1 MCYRLLGSSL
11 PLLSL
16 AQLQMVLRGEVM
28 LRYGI
33 HVLSAQVGERHKVL
47 VLVGETSP
55 QFLQLN
61 GYRAKLD
68 KLLVYKAVLYA
79 QFDGFHSLW

>member
-1 MCYRLLGSSL
+1 
-11 PLLSL
+11 
-16 AQLQMVLRGEVM
+16 M

-61 GYRAKLD
+61 GSWYQAKLD

-79 QFDGFHSLW
+79 QFDGCIHSGELQGSFPGLQPAKPVPSH